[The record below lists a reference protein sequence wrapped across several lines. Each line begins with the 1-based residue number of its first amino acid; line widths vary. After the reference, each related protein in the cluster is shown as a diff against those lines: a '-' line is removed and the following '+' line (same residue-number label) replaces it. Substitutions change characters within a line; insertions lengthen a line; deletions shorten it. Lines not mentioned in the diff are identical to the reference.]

1 MGYFIYPSF
10 LVAGRTKPFITV
22 RQKLFSIKLLSETIF
37 KNFWGLTYISF
48 VFEWWSIFLKF
59 YIYKII

>member
-22 RQKLFSIKLLSETIF
+22 RQKLFSIELFSEAVF
-37 KNFWGLTYISF
+37 KNFWGLIQIIFYL
-48 VFEWWSIFLKF
+48 WWRVVTNFYKF
-59 YIYKII
+59 I